1 MGEFRDKIKKRII
14 AFECISVIAVVA
26 GIYHVF
32 IGIPGGYKG
41 DDFSDGMGVGVSL
54 GIITALGMLAVVQV
68 IRLRR
73 AIKDEKQL
81 KMLYNKEHDER
92 LKEIRSKAGMPMIM
106 IMSILMIVVGIVA
119 SSFNDVVFYT
129 LFIAGSIQ
137 LFIGASLKLY
147 YLTNL

>member
-1 MGEFRDKIKKRII
+1 MSEFRDKIKKRII
-14 AFECISVIAVVA
+14 AFECISIIAVVA

-81 KMLYNKEHDER
+81 NIHSRCNTVIYRSSNKN
-92 LKEIRSKAGMPMIM
+92 
-106 IMSILMIVVGIVA
+106 IL
-119 SSFNDVVFYT
+119 FDK
-129 LFIAGSIQ
+129 FII
-137 LFIGASLKLY
+137 K
-147 YLTNL
+147 